1 MVAASGGTLLQDLS
15 AIALSLSSAVQ
26 LYSADIKISLK
37 AHKQA
42 MPVSWIMENYGI
54 PHFVSSICWMLD
66 LGDNGTST
74 CLWEYGI
81 RYLPLPFQY
90 LDIWTYFCL
99 VVPALNDF
107 YEPEHTSIYCRPSS
121 NQMPE
126 QFTPVYVEINPDAS
140 VIHCML
146 YF

>member
-15 AIALSLSSAVQ
+15 AIAPSSSSAVQ

-37 AHKQA
+37 AHKRA
-42 MPVSWIMENYGI
+42 VPVSWIMENYGI
-54 PHFVSSICWMLD
+54 PHFVSSICQMLD

-90 LDIWTYFCL
+90 LDIWTYFHL
-99 VVPALNDF
+99 AITWLNLHSTTF
-107 YEPEHTSIYCRPSS
+107 MNLSIHLYIADHQVIRCRNDSL
-121 NQMPE
+121 
-126 QFTPVYVEINPDAS
+126 QF
-140 VIHCML
+140 M
-146 YF
+146 

>member
-1 MVAASGGTLLQDLS
+1 MPPSS
-15 AIALSLSSAVQ
+15 SSALH

-37 AHKQA
+37 EHKRA
-42 MPVSWIMENYGI
+42 VRVSWIMENYGI
-54 PHFVSSICWMLD
+54 PHFVSSICRMLD

-74 CLWEYGI
+74 RLWEYGI

-90 LDIWTYFCL
+90 LDIWTYFRL

-121 NQMPE
+121 NQTPE
-126 QFTPVYVEINPDAS
+126 RFTPVYVEINPDAS
-140 VIHCML
+140 GIHRMS